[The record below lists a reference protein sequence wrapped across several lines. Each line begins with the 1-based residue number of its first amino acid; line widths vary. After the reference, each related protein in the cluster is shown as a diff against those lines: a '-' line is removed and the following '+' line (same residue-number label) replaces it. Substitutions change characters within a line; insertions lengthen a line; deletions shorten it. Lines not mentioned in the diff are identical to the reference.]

1 MKLTDG
7 TILEMAEEIMDY
19 NDNESFT
26 PGNSQVVNFAR
37 AIEAA
42 CQPKWLPME
51 KAPRDGTAVLLLVNK
66 CVVMA
71 WFGVEDGG
79 DYNHPCWNASHAG
92 AIWTDD
98 VKGWTP
104 LPEAE

>member
-1 MKLTDG
+1 MKLTDEK
-7 TILEMAEEIMDY
+7 ILEIALRER
-19 NDNESFT
+19 
-26 PGNSQVVNFAR
+26 VVDRNGDTVYSDSIIAIAR
-37 AIEAA
+37 AIEVA
-42 CQPKWLPME
+42 CLPKWLPME

-79 DYNHPCWNASHAG
+79 DYNRPCWNASHAG
-92 AIWTDD
+92 AIWPDD
-98 VKGWTP
+98 VKGWMP